1 MRWREPRSSALLT
14 KTRHLLTCVR
24 SARNAELL
32 ACQLELAWQ
41 KSPRCELLSAT
52 LARAC
57 EISNGMIGAYEQV
70 PEGLQAFVAEL
81 RYSDPEDVLEISAD
95 GRRIIYHI
103 GGEEDELEGC
113 IMIENWCEFEELLV
127 ENPPT

>member
-1 MRWREPRSSALLT
+1 
-14 KTRHLLTCVR
+14 
-24 SARNAELL
+24 
-32 ACQLELAWQ
+32 
-41 KSPRCELLSAT
+41 
-52 LARAC
+52 
-57 EISNGMIGAYEQV
+57 MIRAYEQV